1 MGGAGGPASFNPAL
15 TIGHAVA
22 GLFPWA
28 QVPGAIIAQMLGGI
42 VGAILV
48 FLFFKPHFDA
58 EEDPGT
64 KLGVFCTGPAI
75 KSTGWNFFSEFMAT
89 FMLVFLLTLSSGL
102 PSFLNVWLVIM
113 ILGMAL
119 GGTTGYAL
127 NPARDTAPRIAYM
140 ILPIKGPKDA
150 NWGYGWI
157 PLIAPICGAIVAALA
172 AVALNGFMAA

>member
-1 MGGAGGPASFNPAL
+1 
-15 TIGHAVA
+15 
-22 GLFPWA
+22 
-28 QVPGAIIAQMLGGI
+28 
-42 VGAILV
+42 
-48 FLFFKPHFDA
+48 
-58 EEDPGT
+58 
-64 KLGVFCTGPAI
+64 
-75 KSTGWNFFSEFMAT
+75 MAT